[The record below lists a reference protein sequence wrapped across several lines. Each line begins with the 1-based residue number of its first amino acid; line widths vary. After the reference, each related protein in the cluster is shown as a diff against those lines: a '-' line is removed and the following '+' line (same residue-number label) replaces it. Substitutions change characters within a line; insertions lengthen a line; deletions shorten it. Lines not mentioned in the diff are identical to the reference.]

1 MTDNILALIAATAV
15 LIVIPGPNVALIVA
29 NSLRHGYRFGFIT
42 VLGTTCGIG
51 LQLVCVI
58 GGFAVLVEMAA
69 TGLIWIKWLGVAYLV
84 YLGLRTWNEPA
95 SDLNEIR
102 PGTGNRAFLHGL
114 GLAVINP
121 KTLLFNAAFLPQ
133 FVGQSMQVTT
143 QLVVLSGVFLI
154 AVGIGDSLWV
164 AFAGSA
170 RKWFSKFGRLR
181 NRVTGG
187 FLVGAGVGLAL
198 ARRSM

>member
-29 NSLRHGYRFGFIT
+29 NSLRHGYRFGFMT

-69 TGLIWIKWLGVAYLV
+69 TGLTWIKWLGIAYLV
-84 YLGLRTWNEPA
+84 YLGLRTWNEAAP
-95 SDLNEIR
+95 DLNAIR

-114 GLAVINP
+114 GQAAINP
-121 KTLLFNAAFLPQ
+121 KTLLFNAAFLSQ
-133 FVGQSMQVTT
+133 FIGQSMQVTT
-143 QLVVLSGVFLI
+143 QLVVLSAVFLI
-154 AVGIGDSLWV
+154 TVSIGDSLWV
-164 AFAGSA
+164 AFAGAS

-181 NRVTGG
+181 NKLTGG

>member
-29 NSLRHGYRFGFIT
+29 NSLRHGYRFGFMT

-69 TGLIWIKWLGVAYLV
+69 TGLIRIKWFGVAYLV
-84 YLGLRTWNEPA
+84 YLGLRTWNEAAP
-95 SDLNEIR
+95 DLNEIR

-114 GLAVINP
+114 GLAAIYP

-133 FVGQSMQVTT
+133 LIGQSMQVTP
-143 QLVVLSGVFLI
+143 QLVVLSAVFLI
-154 AVGIGDSLWV
+154 TVGIGDSLWV
-164 AFAGSA
+164 AFAGAA
-170 RKWFSKFGRLR
+170 RKWFSKFGGLR
-181 NRVTGG
+181 NKLTGG